1 LSFFYNFK
9 HSGAHSWHIIEK
21 VQNDNENDMM
31 MLIWGFILLLA
42 VAVIFLVWFQFKQQ
56 GGSGNHD
63 VEYQQHLEQKVVHL
77 EENLKKTLEI
87 MQDLAKKMH
96 VQQEAIDKT
105 VKRTHQLELQNAE
118 LVSLLSKSV
127 GQTDRPF

>member
-1 LSFFYNFK
+1 MESFIFIKNKAFLSYYIVK
-9 HSGAHSWHIIEK
+9 AH
-21 VQNDNENDMM
+21 NENEKCMM

-42 VAVIFLVWFQFKQQ
+42 MAVIFLVWFQLKQQ
-56 GGSGNHD
+56 GENAGD
-63 VEYQQHLEQKVVHL
+63 VEYQQHLEEKVVHL